1 MKDLRHHMMTHT
13 NEKPYSCQV
22 CGQRFNRN
30 GHLKFHMERLH
41 TQEPSPRK
49 ARSIPSQQTII
60 INSDEEALA
69 TLQNLQAGQTVISP
83 ERLQQALGQEHI
95 IVALDQSLSDQEEAA
110 YIQQITTVDGQTVQH
125 LMTGD
130 NQVTEVQ
137 YIISQDGVQHL
148 LPREYVLVSWE
159 THSDGGL
166 ANHSHSV

>member
-41 TQEPSPRK
+41 THEPSLRK
-49 ARSIPSQQTII
+49 AHSVPSQQTII

-83 ERLQQALGQEHI
+83 ERL
-95 IVALDQSLSDQEEAA
+95 
-110 YIQQITTVDGQTVQH
+110 
-125 LMTGD
+125 
-130 NQVTEVQ
+130 
-137 YIISQDGVQHL
+137 
-148 LPREYVLVSWE
+148 
-159 THSDGGL
+159 
-166 ANHSHSV
+166 